1 MRRRTRIAAAAIL
14 ALSGI
19 RLARAAD
26 VSVGVAAEDIT
37 PPKGWRM
44 AGYFSE
50 RVSTG
55 THDPLAARAIVFA
68 QGDDRAA
75 LVFCDLIGIPLRV
88 SREARRRASETTG
101 IPAANIAILAT
112 HTHTGPLFF
121 GPLREHF
128 HQTAIAKEGRDPH
141 EPIDYS
147 AALVEKI
154 ADVVARAQAVAR
166 PAEIDVGTAV
176 PSPPLSFNRRYRMKD
191 GSVRFNP
198 GQQNPDI
205 VGPAGPIDP
214 AVGVLLF
221 RDRHQRRPVA
231 VLTVF
236 AMHPDTTGGTEYSAD
251 YPFYLQETLRAALGG
266 DVVSVFGTG
275 TCGDINHIDVNRR
288 DRPTARA
295 IGNAL
300 GETVL
305 AAIPKLRPVADA
317 RLRATGATVEAALH
331 RYTAEQEAEA
341 AKNLAQVGTGKVPF
355 LKEVEAC
362 RIMDLK
368 ARKGSTLALEVQA
381 FRLSRDVAVVTLPS
395 EIFVELGLAI
405 QKASPF
411 KTTFVIELANDGI
424 GYIPTKKAFTEG
436 SYEVINSRVQSGTG
450 EKLVDAAVRL
460 LQELSSQ

>member
-1 MRRRTRIAAAAIL
+1 
-14 ALSGI
+14 
-19 RLARAAD
+19 
-26 VSVGVAAEDIT
+26 
-37 PPKGWRM
+37 
-44 AGYFSE
+44 
-50 RVSTG
+50 
-55 THDPLAARAIVFA
+55 
-68 QGDDRAA
+68 
-75 LVFCDLIGIPLRV
+75 
-88 SREARRRASETTG
+88 
-101 IPAANIAILAT
+101 
-112 HTHTGPLFF
+112 
-121 GPLREHF
+121 
-128 HQTAIAKEGRDPH
+128 
-141 EPIDYS
+141 
-147 AALVEKI
+147 
-154 ADVVARAQAVAR
+154 
-166 PAEIDVGTAV
+166 
-176 PSPPLSFNRRYRMKD
+176 
-191 GSVRFNP
+191 
-198 GQQNPDI
+198 
-205 VGPAGPIDP
+205 
-214 AVGVLLF
+214 
-221 RDRHQRRPVA
+221 
-231 VLTVF
+231 
-236 AMHPDTTGGTEYSAD
+236 MHPDTTGGTEYSAD

-275 TCGDINHIDVNRR
+275 TCGDINHIDVNRK

-305 AAIPKLRPVADA
+305 AAIPKRCPVADA

-341 AKNLAQVGTGKVPF
+341 AKNLAEVGTGKVPF

-381 FRLSRDVAVVTLPS
+381 FRLGRDVAVVTLPS